1 MRRRR
6 CVAMTRT
13 DRRPGTPDKL
23 PNRPGG
29 HAKTRGDRTSD
40 PGQGV
45 VRNERGEE
53 QPADKERARL
63 VSRDDAG
70 GDPPGFP
77 KRTPGR

>member
-1 MRRRR
+1 
-6 CVAMTRT
+6 MTRT
-13 DRRPGTPDKL
+13 DRRPGTPDRL

-29 HAKTRGDRTSD
+29 HAKTSDGDSTSD

-63 VSRDDAG
+63 VSREDAG
-70 GDPPGFP
+70 GDPPGFA
-77 KRTPGR
+77 KRPPRR